1 EQVLQ
6 EAKKLSKSKRKK
18 LEQLE
23 ARKAKEAKREQVLQS
38 LEKQQLPKEHL
49 NLMYSTARLGHKETL
64 RERLH
69 RSINQE
75 KAGITLSEDARKELY
90 QEFTVQ
96 EDHDMEGIENTTLKA
111 TKSAINKPAVDNSA
125 NIDKKQAE
133 KSSKKKKSVVNVVQ
147 MPSQAPVVATLETT
161 NEETV
166 SSTSQSA
173 MMAKLLELRK
183 KNEEKRKLKA
193 QGEIK
198 AAPVVDKYETQPKYV
213 PEAIPLH
220 TTSEMVALSESLPTI
235 EIKKKL
241 VPVHR
246 KEDIQLARM
255 QLPVCS
261 SEQEIMEAISLN
273 PVVIL
278 CGETGSGK
286 TTQVP
291 QFLYESGYGFDEHN
305 PGMIGVTQPRRV
317 AAVSTAQRVATE
329 LNVEFGKNGSVGY
342 QIRYDNEH
350 VGNNTRIKFMTDGIL
365 LKEIQQDFLLKKY
378 SIILLDEAHE
388 RNVNTDILIGLLSR
402 VAPFR
407 AQMAQEEQE
416 MYASLTDEERL
427 AAPAPLKPLKLVIMS
442 ATLRV
447 EDFTMNKTL
456 FPTPPPVI
464 KVDARQYPVSVHFN
478 KVTEL
483 NDYVH
488 AAYQKVSKIHRKL
501 PDGAILVFLTGQRE
515 ILQLCRKLRQ
525 TMGSNRTRK
534 VKKISRRNRDE
545 KNDRDW
551 FAREHDDDDE
561 EADVEEAELLGDEL
575 FADESDAQSDSEEEN
590 ENNPEDDEGSTENST
605 PYVHVLPLYSMLAN
619 DEQMKVF
626 EAPPEKHRLIVVATN
641 VAETS
646 LTIPGV
652 RYVVDAGRTKER
664 VYDLKTGISEFK
676 VQWISKAS
684 ADQRAGRAGRT
695 GPGHCYRLYSSAV
708 YENEFPKFSPPQ
720 LLCQPIE
727 DVVLQMKAMGIER
740 ILNFPFP
747 TPPESV
753 ALKSAMAMLV
763 HLGALN
769 MTNDTITS
777 LGKTLAQFPVAARF
791 AKMLLIAKQVGC
803 LEYVIAVVASL
814 TGQSPFVLALERKEK
829 EADELEQNGE
839 TISPEEM
846 DEDMAKEW
854 KEAEEMRKHGQWIDE
869 ESDVL
874 SMLRAAG
881 AYAYSGGSSA
891 FCEENHLH
899 AKVMEQMLKLRSQLT
914 TIVNKLFASE
924 ADYTPISLRPNMPP
938 PSPEEQ
944 DTIRQIV
951 AAGYLDHVAH
961 RAPPGTITEG
971 TKIERNCAYI
981 SCSGLVNEP
990 LYIHPH
996 SHVFTR
1002 EPSKLPPYVVY
1013 NTVVRSSRAC
1023 MKTVTAIEPDWIYA
1037 IAQNS
1042 PLCKLSDPL
1051 PTPAPRYNAKLDRI
1065 DCFVKPVYGVHQ
1077 WELPVV
1083 QVEYPAG
1090 TIRYRWFARCL
1101 LDGTIVPSLLPF
1113 ATRLKEPS
1121 ASILRKQFDA
1131 KIQLLVMAL
1140 ERNNISSKS
1149 KLKQQWQRNPS
1160 LMDMVEARG
1169 FLAENPNV
1177 REFACGG
1184 TAAAINIVMTFVP
1197 NKIMFRQQ
1205 LYGLSTVQAWK
1216 SLQEDGWTRLYR
1228 GVRPPLMQAAA
1239 AKSFMFG
1246 LYNAYNDAM
1255 TDEFGNHIN
1264 GIATSHYAAF
1274 LSGTSEAVLTPFERT
1289 QTLLQT
1295 VKYNNE
1301 FKGAIDAFYR
1311 ISLMGI
1317 REHYR
1322 GCTAI
1327 LLRNGPSNVV
1337 FFGMRESVR
1346 DILPETTTPHG
1357 TLAADFVSGAVLGAF
1372 LSTLFFP
1379 LNVAKTRM
1387 QSIYGGEHISVVK
1400 ALQLTYKE
1408 RGHQWRHVYRGVHIN
1423 FVRSLISWG
1432 IINSAYE
1439 KLKVLTE

>member
-1 EQVLQ
+1 MAKSKKRVLAVAVPKPMTAAPEAPANEEEGLLSKELMEELGGNEDDLLIVGKKKKTEKKPEKISEEVLQ
-6 EAKKLSKSKRKK
+6 QAKKLSKTKRKRM
-18 LEQLE
+18 EQLE
-23 ARKAKEAKREQVLQS
+23 ARKAKEAKRDVVLQS
-38 LEKQQLPKEHL
+38 LEAQALPAEHL

-64 RERLH
+64 RERLR
-69 RSINQE
+69 RSVNQE
-75 KAGITLSEDARKELY
+75 KAGLTLSDAARNELY
-90 QEFTVQ
+90 QETHADEAADMDTV
-96 EDHDMEGIENTTLKA
+96 EVEAEPATVAAPATTASAENKKA
-111 TKSAINKPAVDNSA
+111 DAAKG
-125 NIDKKQAE
+125 
-133 KSSKKKKSVVNVVQ
+133 KKKGKSVVHVVQ
-147 MPSQAPVVATLETT
+147 MPSKAPIVATLAAEAK
-161 NEETV
+161 EPEIV
-166 SSTSQSA
+166 SSSSQSA
-173 MMAKLLELRK
+173 MMTKLLELRQ
-183 KNEEKRKLKA
+183 KNEAKRLAKLNPTA
-193 QGEIK
+193 E
-198 AAPVVDKYETQPKYV
+198 APVAKDKYADAPKYV
-213 PEAIPLH
+213 PAAIPLH
-220 TTSEMVALSESLPTI
+220 TTSEMVALSETLPAVAV
-235 EIKKKL
+235 KKTL
-241 VPVHR
+241 VPVNR
-246 KEDIQLARM
+246 IEDIQVARM

-261 SEQEIMEAISLN
+261 AEQEIMEAIALN

-291 QFLYESGYGFDEHN
+291 QFLYEAGYGFDEHN
-305 PGMIGVTQPRRV
+305 PGCHRFLAQRLIQCVGMIGVTQPRRV

-329 LNVEFGKNGSVGY
+329 LNVPFGKHGSVGY

-350 VGNNTRIKFMTDGIL
+350 VGQGTRIKFMTDGIL

-407 AQMAQEEQE
+407 AQMAHEEQE
-416 MYASLTDEERL
+416 MYASLTEEERRTAL
-427 AAPAPLKPLKLVIMS
+427 PPLKPLKLVIMS

-464 KVDARQYPVSVHFN
+464 KVDARQYPVTVHFN
-478 KVTEL
+478 KHTEL

-515 ILQLCRKLRQ
+515 ILQLCRKLRH
-525 TMGSNRTRK
+525 TLGSKRTRK
-534 VKKISRRNRDE
+534 VKKVSRRNREATDTQ
-545 KNDRDW
+545 DGDW

-575 FADESDAQSDSEEEN
+575 LADDDSDASDSEEDN
-590 ENNPEDDEGSTENST
+590 DHNPEDDEGSAENST

-626 EAPPEKHRLIVVATN
+626 DAPPEKHRLIVVATN

-664 VYDLKTGISEFK
+664 VFDLKTGISEFT

-740 ILNFPFP
+740 ILDFPFP

-753 ALKSAMAMLV
+753 ALKAAMMMLM

-769 MTNDTITS
+769 EKTDTITS

-791 AKMLLIAKQVGC
+791 AKMLLIAKEVGC
-803 LEYVIAVVASL
+803 LEYIIAVVASL
-814 TGQSPFVLALERKEK
+814 TGQPPFVLALERKEQ
-829 EADELEQNGE
+829 EADAEPSPE
-839 TISPEEM
+839 TISPDEM
-846 DEDMAKEW
+846 DADMAKEW
-854 KEAEEMRKHGQWIDE
+854 KEAEEMRKHSQWVDE

-881 AYAYSGGSSA
+881 AYAYSGGSAA
-891 FCEENHLH
+891 FCQDNHLH
-899 AKVMEQMLKLRSQLT
+899 AKIMEQTLKLRGQLT
-914 TIVNKLFASE
+914 SIVNKLFAS
-924 ADYTPISLRPNMPP
+924 DPTYSPVSLRPDMPP
-938 PSPEEQ
+938 PTPEEQ

-990 LYIHPH
+990 IYVHPH

-1002 EPSKLPPYVVY
+1002 EPAKLPPFVVY
-1013 NTVVRSSRAC
+1013 NTIVRSSRAC
-1023 MKTVTAIEPDWIYA
+1023 MKTVTAIDAEWLYA
-1037 IAQNS
+1037 IAQSS
-1042 PLCKLSDPL
+1042 PLCKLSEPL
-1051 PTPAPRYNAKLDRI
+1051 AAPPPRYNAALDRV

-1083 QVEYPAG
+1083 TVGGVVNAVSGNERVEYPAG
-1090 TIRYRWFARCL
+1090 TMRYRWFARCL
-1101 LDGTIVPSLLPF
+1101 LDGAVVSGLLAY

-1121 ASILRKQFDA
+1121 ASILRKKFDA

-1140 ERNNISSKS
+1140 ERNGISSRRQLVAQWRKNP
-1149 KLKQQWQRNPS
+1149 KYLLDELLKWVK
-1160 LMDMVEARG
+1160 DDYRG
-1169 FLAENPNV
+1169 MLTKAWP
-1177 REFACGG
+1177 A
-1184 TAAAINIVMTFVP
+1184 
-1197 NKIMFRQQ
+1197 
-1205 LYGLSTVQAWK
+1205 LVQAE
-1216 SLQEDGWTRLYR
+1216 LAR
-1228 GVRPPLMQAAA
+1228 
-1239 AKSFMFG
+1239 
-1246 LYNAYNDAM
+1246 
-1255 TDEFGNHIN
+1255 
-1264 GIATSHYAAF
+1264 AT
-1274 LSGTSEAVLTPFERT
+1274 
-1289 QTLLQT
+1289 
-1295 VKYNNE
+1295 
-1301 FKGAIDAFYR
+1301 
-1311 ISLMGI
+1311 
-1317 REHYR
+1317 
-1322 GCTAI
+1322 
-1327 LLRNGPSNVV
+1327 
-1337 FFGMRESVR
+1337 
-1346 DILPETTTPHG
+1346 
-1357 TLAADFVSGAVLGAF
+1357 
-1372 LSTLFFP
+1372 
-1379 LNVAKTRM
+1379 
-1387 QSIYGGEHISVVK
+1387 
-1400 ALQLTYKE
+1400 
-1408 RGHQWRHVYRGVHIN
+1408 
-1423 FVRSLISWG
+1423 
-1432 IINSAYE
+1432 
-1439 KLKVLTE
+1439 